1 MDVFATLLF
10 FAAIM
15 VGVFKSILYGL
26 LIFIAGVIALST
38 YTIRKELLR
47 QNEISH
53 EMAEDLAALR
63 KSLKRISKNE

>member
-15 VGVFKSILYGL
+15 VAVFKSILNGL

-38 YTIRKELLR
+38 YMIRKELR
-47 QNEISH
+47 FQSEVQQA
-53 EMAEDLAALR
+53 MAADLAECKKQLR
-63 KSLKRISKNE
+63 KLNKP